1 MRKKNK
7 IQQQDTIAYLF
18 ILPNYLIYFVFI
30 LIPIFIVVF
39 LGFTDYELVK
49 PPAFIGLQNFLK
61 LFTDQDFLKALK
73 NTFIYWIATVFVSMI
88 SGLLLAIL
96 LNKPVRGRGFFRA
109 AYYLP
114 NVLSLVSVSIMWLW
128 MYDPAKG
135 VFNTILR
142 AIGLPTSDWLLDPSI
157 ALFSVIVPNIWAMLG
172 FNMVIYL
179 AGLQGIPDQYYEA
192 ARIDGASD
200 IKQFFK
206 ITVPMLRTVSF
217 FIFVVSTIKSFMVFD
232 QIYVMTRGGPVKST
246 TTIAFEVYENGFQ
259 YFKMGY
265 AAAMSFILLLIVA
278 LITFVNFTYGK
289 EGYGGEMT

>member
-49 PPAFIGLQNFLK
+49 PPAFIGLQNFFK

-88 SGLLLAIL
+88 IGLLLAIL